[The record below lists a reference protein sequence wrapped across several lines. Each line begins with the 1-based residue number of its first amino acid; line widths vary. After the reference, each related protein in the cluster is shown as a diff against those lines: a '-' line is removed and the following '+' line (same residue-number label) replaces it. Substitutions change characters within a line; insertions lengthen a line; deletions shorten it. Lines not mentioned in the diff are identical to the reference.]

1 MMKYKLSILFVFF
14 ASFSIAQSTK
24 ENYANKLSA
33 RYKYVEAYPVWEELA
48 NRYVSKHKG
57 NVNSL
62 RMAADAAYK
71 SEQFEKSLHWNMLL
85 VQNNWADTADWNQLF
100 QLLLINKDK
109 NKFKAFLDS
118 AILKFPKSSIAEK
131 WKVIAL
137 DWAVLD
143 TSQSD
148 FEVALLRPTSKA
160 EEFSAIPYKKGI
172 MYVSN
177 EFNIGFVNQK
187 YARSGQNYTNIF
199 YIDDL
204 RNVESPIKKK
214 QLWDEIKQ
222 IKAHDGPVSFSRDGK
237 KVFVTRNQIATDDSN
252 RIEVSKLE
260 QIIFIKKGGDWV
272 QEESFAWNSNKFST
286 GHAVIDTN
294 KNIIFSSNRPGGFGG
309 ADLYV
314 CEWQKDHY
322 AEPIN
327 LGATVNTPQDELFPF
342 VSSKGYL
349 YFSSNGWP
357 GLGGLDIFRT
367 DRLESEPINME
378 RPLNSNAD
386 DFAFTINEEKGKG
399 YISSNRN
406 NWKDQIYRI
415 TRANMGIDF
424 ELKVITCLGRPLKK
438 LPILIKDKSNNKI
451 RNVYTNDK
459 GIIALDLQLEH
470 QYVFAYAGDVNTQPD
485 SIQFAAKVP
494 GKFQKQLKVK
504 FINQIWVI
512 EAQTNNGK
520 RLEGVILSLFQ
531 PKNVVKKGLTD
542 SLGRFAYMPKNK
554 EKLDSIAGSLIN
566 YEDAKLKNIVLVK
579 DVCNDT
585 VYFTLVF
592 QEKRAEEFINLG
604 MIFYDLD
611 KSFLRPEGKLELD
624 KLVVYMLSHP
634 ELTVELSS
642 HTDSR
647 ESDAY
652 NIKLSQRRSNS
663 CVKYIIAKGIPKD
676 KIIAKGYGETR
687 LLNGC
692 SNGVDCTDEEH
703 QLNRRTELE
712 ILLPANSS
720 ELE

>member
-1 MMKYKLSILFVFF
+1 MRYKLSILFVCFTSILF
-14 ASFSIAQSTK
+14 AQNVK
-24 ENYANKLSA
+24 ENYASKLSA

-48 NRYVSKHKG
+48 NKYVSKHKG
-57 NVNSL
+57 SINSI

-71 SEQFEKSLHWNMLL
+71 SEQFDKALNWNMVL
-85 VQNNWADTADWNQLF
+85 VQNNWADTSDWNQLF
-100 QLLLINKDK
+100 QLLLINNDK
-109 NKFKAFLDS
+109 EKFKSYLDS
-118 AILKFPKSSIAEK
+118 AILKFPKSSFAQK
-131 WKVIAL
+131 WKDISFDVTI
-137 DWAVLD
+137 LD
-143 TSQSD
+143 TTQSD
-148 FEVALLRPTSKA
+148 FEVELLRPKSMA

-172 MYVSN
+172 LFVSN

-187 YARSGQNYTNIF
+187 YARSGQNYSNIF

-204 RNVESPIKKK
+204 RNLEKPIKKK

-222 IKAHDGPVSFSRDGK
+222 IKAHDGPISFSRDGK
-237 KVFVTRNQIATDDSN
+237 KAFVTRNQLATDDSN
-252 RIEVSKLE
+252 RVKVSKLE

-272 QEESFAWNSNKFST
+272 REESFDWNSKSYST

-294 KNIIFSSNRPGGFGG
+294 KNIIFSSNKPGGYGG
-309 ADLYV
+309 ADLYLS
-314 CEWQKDHY
+314 EWQKDHY

-327 LGATVNTPQDELFPF
+327 LGATINTPQDELFPY

-406 NWKDQIYRI
+406 KWKDQIYKI

-424 ELKVITCLGRPLKK
+424 ELKVSTCLGRPLIK
-438 LPILIKDKSNNKI
+438 LPILIKDKSNNKTRTI
-451 RNVYTNDK
+451 YTNEK
-459 GIIALDLQLEH
+459 GLVNVDLQIEH
-470 QYVFAYAGDVNTQPD
+470 QYVFVYAGDNNNHKD
-485 SIQFAAKVP
+485 SILFAAKVP

-504 FINQIWVI
+504 FLNQVWVI
-512 EAQTNNGK
+512 KAQTNTGK
-520 RLEGVILSLFQ
+520 LLEGVIVTMYQ
-531 PKNVVKKGLTD
+531 PKGLIKKALTD
-542 SLGRFAYMPKNK
+542 SSGVFAYMPKNK

-566 YEDAKLKNIVLVK
+566 YEDAKVKNIVLVK
-579 DVCNDT
+579 DICNDT
-585 VYFTLVF
+585 VFFTLVF
-592 QEKRAEEFINLG
+592 QEKKAEEFINLG

-611 KSFLRPEGKLELD
+611 KSFLRPEGKVELD

-647 ESDAY
+647 ESDEY

-663 CVKYIIAKGIPKD
+663 CVNYIIAKGIPKE
-676 KIIAKGYGETR
+676 KIVAKGYGETR
-687 LLNGC
+687 LINHC
-692 SNGVDCTDEEH
+692 SNGVDCTEEEH
-703 QLNRRTELE
+703 QLNRRTELK
-712 ILLPANSS
+712 ILLPESQS
-720 ELE
+720 EQ